1 MMRPSGDE
9 LHVSFLQTPFVQV
22 YVQFD
27 DLEDNEEIPFLLAT
41 SLDVEE
47 AWVRSLSDVLNP
59 LLSPTKS
66 CTSCAGPFPL
76 DE

>member
-1 MMRPSGDE
+1 MIPSGEE

-22 YVQFD
+22 YVHFD
-27 DLEDNEEIPFLLAT
+27 DLVENEEIPFLLAT

-47 AWVRSLSDVLNP
+47 AWLRSLSDVLN
-59 LLSPTKS
+59 LLSFPTNS
-66 CTSCAGPFPL
+66 CRTCAGLFPW

>member
-1 MMRPSGDE
+1 MIPSGEE

-27 DLEDNEEIPFLLAT
+27 DLEYNEEIPFLLAT

-47 AWVRSLSDVLNP
+47 AWLRSLSDVLN
-59 LLSPTKS
+59 LLSFPTKS
-66 CTSCAGPFPL
+66 CTTCAGLFPL